1 VLIPF
6 NAPLNYRALSTSTGA
21 GAIVLDTAPT
31 LIDMLRARM
40 VLGQLGVRFLTDYTQ
55 PFKLPKLTTSPTA
68 TVVATEGTAVSE
80 VDPEIGNITYNY
92 HSIETRFT
100 LTRQYLKGTSLTTD
114 AYLADEIVRVIGQ
127 KIQND
132 VLNGAGYSGA
142 VKGLFKHTNGTDGIQ
157 VKALGT
163 AGANATWNDMVAF
176 AALADTA
183 NASDEN
189 RAYLFNPTTVAYLQ
203 STPKVSGQARFILD
217 SDGLIAGYPYAS
229 TSAVPNNLTKST
241 GTGLSAMAFGSWSDM
256 QIALFGGIDVMADTM
271 SAQPH
276 IKMLGVVDYDMHLA
290 HPESWAICTDL
301 DTDPS

>member
-1 VLIPF
+1 MVQ
-6 NAPLNYRALSTSTGA
+6 NTASTLVD
-21 GAIVLDTAPT
+21 I
-31 LIDMLRARM
+31 LRARM
-40 VLGQLGVRFLTDYTQ
+40 VLGQLGVQFLTEYNQ
-55 PFKLPKLTTSPTA
+55 PFKLPKLTTGPTA

-80 VDPEIGNITYNY
+80 VDPAIDGISYTY

-100 LTRQYLKGTSLTTD
+100 LTRQYLKGTALASD
-114 AYLADEIVRVIGQ
+114 AYLANEITKAIGA

-132 VLNGAGYSGA
+132 VLNGAGSSGA
-142 VKGLFKHTNGTDGIQ
+142 VKGLFKFTNGTEGIQ
-157 VKALGT
+157 VKALGS
-163 AGANATWNDMVAF
+163 AGANPTWKDITDL
-176 AALADTA
+176 AALADTH

-217 SDGLIAGYPYAS
+217 NDGLIAGYPYAS

-256 QIALFGGIDVMADTM
+256 AIALFGGIDVMADTM

-276 IKMLGVVDYDMHLA
+276 IKMLGVVDYDMHLGN
-290 HPESWAICTDL
+290 PDSWAICTDV
-301 DTDPS
+301 DTDVS